1 MGVKTLARFIVE
13 NNYSESKK
21 KSVFISPNTIT
32 IVVGKNGY
40 GKTSFIQGL
49 RSYAKIHNHSLVEW
63 SDSEHG
69 RSNGMSSMLWNNNLL
84 GVASMAFHS
93 EGEAMLASFGQLF
106 ISKVGR
112 TVRKLKESKP
122 KSKKI
127 FLLIDQIDSG
137 LDIHQIDY
145 IKSVLRDTI
154 IPDINKSGFEAYVI
168 LSANSYELVN
178 GEDCIDPV
186 TRSHMRFDTYD
197 EYVEYITNQYS
208 KGDNDE

>member
-1 MGVKTLARFIVE
+1 MGGKTLTRFMVE

-21 KSVFISPNTIT
+21 KAVFISPNTIT
-32 IVVGKNGY
+32 IVVGRNGY
-40 GKTSFIQGL
+40 GKTSFIKGL
-49 RSYAKIHNHSLVEW
+49 RNYAKIHNHALVEW
-63 SDSEHG
+63 SDNEHG
-69 RSNGMSSMLWNNNLL
+69 RNSGMSSMLWNGNLL

-93 EGEAMLASFGQLF
+93 EGEAMLASFGQMF
-106 ISKVGR
+106 ISKAGR
-112 TVRKLKESKP
+112 TVRKLEESKP

-137 LDIHQIDY
+137 LDIYQIDY

-154 IPDINKSGFEAYVI
+154 IPDIKKNGFDAYVV
-168 LSANSYELVN
+168 LSANSYELAN

-197 EYVEYITNQYS
+197 EYVDYITNQYS
-208 KGDNDE
+208 KEDNDE